1 MDDIYKHH
9 QFAHSCGLASR
20 NGDPQRGL
28 QPSRSSGTSPRRG
41 VADVLSQLI
50 LILLTTALI
59 ISDRVPHSI
68 CLVINCYIFGKN
80 CWTFTNSQGDKFI
93 KDQHYTTGDVLK
105 GLPRNLQE
113 MVLMQVLQFGI
124 GISKIAFTSVE
135 ELVVRFKEV
144 LKFVWMLWICFMKMK
159 RHQSFTAILRLWLHQ

>member
-93 KDQHYTTGDVLK
+93 KDQHYTTVAKKSAGDGVD
-105 GLPRNLQE
+105 
-113 MVLMQVLQFGI
+113 
-124 GISKIAFTSVE
+124 AVE